1 MNKATETP
9 IFQFGTSRFLQAH
22 ADLFVDEALK
32 RGEAVGKIS
41 VVKTTGDSSR
51 VARLEGLTQVDGYPV
66 CIKGLQA
73 GVPIDSEQRIQ
84 SVARTFTTA
93 QNWDALVACFV
104 FEAQYVLSNT
114 GDRGFAAQPADGGST
129 FDQAMSYPAKLELL
143 LRARFEASARP
154 LTVMPMELIVKNGA
168 ILKARVLDLASG
180 QSSQYLEWLTSD
192 VLWMDS
198 LVDRIVSE
206 PLEPAG
212 AVAEPYALW
221 AIENQARFVA
231 PCVHPCIDIVDD
243 LEIPEALKLFILN
256 LGHTYLADNWRAEET
271 PPAYVR
277 EYLDN
282 ATVLADLN
290 DLYEV
295 EVIPAFT
302 AAGLEGKA
310 RAYVETTIDRFR
322 NPFLDH
328 KIADIAGN
336 HAEKIQRRIAD
347 FLAWAHKNGDTGLK
361 PRLENIVQKAKEE
374 S

>member
-93 QNWDALVACFV
+93 QNWDALIACFV
-104 FEAQYVLSNT
+104 SEAQYVISNT
-114 GDRGFAAQPADGGST
+114 GDRGFAAQPADGGNT

-168 ILKARVLDLASG
+168 ILKARVLELASG
-180 QSSQYLEWLTSD
+180 QSPQYLEWLTSD

-221 AIENQARFVA
+221 AIEYQAGFVA

-243 LEIPEALKLFILN
+243 LETPEALKLFILN

-290 DLYEV
+290 DLYEA

-302 AAGLEGKA
+302 AAGIEEKA

-347 FLAWAHKNGDTGLK
+347 FLAWAHKNGDTSMK